1 MWAYSAKNRQNWYFW
16 YKFVEKGCIPLSDFY
31 HIWLGEGSPRSAPS
45 DQISPLWL
53 TKCGLTAPKIMKMV
67 IFGINLPLRENYGGP
82 QIKLNIGAQL
92 PTFLYAVA
100 PQHCFIAFPLSQT
113 SSFQSVTNKKYHTFW
128 STLQLARDPRSLPYP
143 SMVGIVGRVI
153 VVIEEVRTIFDPPPP
168 YVFCSD
174 Q

>member
-1 MWAYSAKNRQNWYFW
+1 
-16 YKFVEKGCIPLSDFY
+16 
-31 HIWLGEGSPRSAPS
+31 
-45 DQISPLWL
+45 
-53 TKCGLTAPKIMKMV
+53 MKMV

-92 PTFLYAVA
+92 PTCLYAVA

-153 VVIEEVRTIFDPPPP
+153 VVIEEVRTIFDPPPRP
-168 YVFCSD
+168 TFFAPTSSFATRGIENLWENATTVGNAYLTQLIVSRKRPN
-174 Q
+174 